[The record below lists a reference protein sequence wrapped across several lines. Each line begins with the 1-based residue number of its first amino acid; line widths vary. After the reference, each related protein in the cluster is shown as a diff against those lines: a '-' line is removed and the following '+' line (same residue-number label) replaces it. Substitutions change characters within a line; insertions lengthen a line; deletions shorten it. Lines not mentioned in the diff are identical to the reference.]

1 MCAGHTALDWCAL
14 NWILSDWSGLGSI
27 SVLIGKIHG
36 LVQTLAEFDLR
47 NAVKRLLSHSDSGEI
62 LRLTSLVHHVS
73 LVRLNL
79 TLMDMFL
86 VSLILESTL
95 RRWNSRGVSVVL
107 RSLSASREREVLL
120 VGAGGVSRGLVR
132 LGKGLS
138 THRHQR
144 IVVHWG

>member
-1 MCAGHTALDWCAL
+1 M
-14 NWILSDWSGLGSI
+14 
-27 SVLIGKIHG
+27 
-36 LVQTLAEFDLR
+36 QTLAEFDLR

-95 RRWNSRGVSVVL
+95 R
-107 RSLSASREREVLL
+107 E
-120 VGAGGVSRGLVR
+120 
-132 LGKGLS
+132 
-138 THRHQR
+138 
-144 IVVHWG
+144 